1 MNKHEEIKKLL
12 EASRKMLFDESSQ
25 EQIQEIKK
33 NHGLLLEDNGPL
45 GVGNQ
50 VTKRDDITKSVEDKI
65 TFSVNP
71 KEEKNQSYRISGGV
85 LTLHGKDK
93 KSLELTTDEKAAFQ
107 ETMDEFVAEVSE
119 LTDFGKLNVYV
130 NNVQWSG
137 HIVDLDID
145 FMFSINE
152 TNGLYIKGNM
162 IKVDQDFLSTLSKL
176 QSYYLIFRT
185 KWAKIIASR
194 KKTGEK

>member
-12 EASRKMLFDESSQ
+12 EASRKMLLDESSQ

-33 NHGLLLEDNGPL
+33 NHGLILEDDSPL
-45 GVGNQ
+45 GVGND

-65 TFSVNP
+65 TFTVNP
-71 KEEKNQSYRISGGV
+71 KDEKSQSYRISGGV
-85 LTLHGKDK
+85 ITLHGKDK
-93 KSLELTTDEKAAFQ
+93 QNLELTTDEKAAFQ

-119 LTDFGKLNVYV
+119 LTDFGKLNVYT

-145 FMFSINE
+145 FIFSINE
-152 TNGLYIKGNM
+152 TSGLYIKGNM
-162 IKVDQDFLSTLSKL
+162 IKVDQDFSTTLSKL
-176 QSYYLIFRT
+176 QAYYQKFRT

-194 KKTGEK
+194 KKTKEK